1 VTAVLQDA
9 GLEAPLDSCGVVVG
23 SSRGFQAQWERFL
36 TPPHPRL
43 ENWFQS
49 LPQQAALWVHRLIGS
64 QELALSPMA
73 ACASGLHAM
82 IQATELIRQGRVSLV
97 IAGGVEAPITPLTLV
112 GFQQMGA
119 LAHKGCFPFDLN
131 REGLALGEGGAL
143 LVLESRRSA
152 LARGA
157 GIYARISG
165 WGLTCD
171 ASHVSRPAPEFDQA
185 KNAVVN
191 ALRQGGVKAE
201 EIDFIH
207 AHGTGTRLNDHREG
221 ALIQALFPPE
231 VGVWSS
237 KGSTGHTLGASGAL
251 GAVLSCQALRAGIL
265 PPTAGLERPE
275 FPLRFGPA
283 PGNWRRSLVF
293 CFGFGGQNAALLLE
307 ADRGNYS

>member
-1 VTAVLQDA
+1 
-9 GLEAPLDSCGVVVG
+9 VG
-23 SSRGFQAQWERFL
+23 SSRGFQSQWERFL
-36 TPPHPRL
+36 TPPYPVIQ
-43 ENWFQS
+43 NWLAT

-73 ACASGLHAM
+73 ACASGLQAI
-82 IQATELIRQGRVSLV
+82 IQAAELIRQGRVSLV
-97 IAGGVEAPITPLTLV
+97 IAGGAEAPITPLILA

-119 LAHKGCFPFDLN
+119 LASKGCFPFGIN

-143 LVLESRRSA
+143 LMLESRRSA

-157 GIYARISG
+157 GIYARIAG

-171 ASHVSRPAPEFDQA
+171 ASHVSHPAPEFDQA

-191 ALRQGGVKAE
+191 ALRQGGVKPE

-207 AHGTGTRLNDHREG
+207 AHGTGTRLNDQREG
-221 ALIQALFPPE
+221 SLIQALFPPS
-231 VGVWSS
+231 VGVWAS
-237 KGSTGHTLGASGAL
+237 KGATGHTLGASGAL

-265 PPTAGLERPE
+265 PPTTGLERPE